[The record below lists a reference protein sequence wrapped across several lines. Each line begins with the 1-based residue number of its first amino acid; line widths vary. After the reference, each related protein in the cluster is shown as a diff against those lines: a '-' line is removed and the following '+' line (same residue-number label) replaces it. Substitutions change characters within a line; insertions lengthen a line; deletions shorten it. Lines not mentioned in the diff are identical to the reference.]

1 VFVDVSLHILPITYH
16 KKIME
21 KLGIDIW
28 LLLTQVVNFTIM
40 VVVLN
45 KFLYQPILRKL
56 KERQQ
61 KIEAG
66 LAFTEKSRI
75 EEEKQ
80 IKKRAEALAD
90 AREEARAIIETAK
103 KDGKRLKDELLT
115 EGRKEAA
122 HQLIKQEKEMNG
134 KLEEFSAQLT
144 APTVEIAAGM
154 VGRLLPKILSEEA
167 QHQLIHDELRKLE
180 KTYV

>member
-1 VFVDVSLHILPITYH
+1 
-16 KKIME
+16 ME

-28 LLLTQVVNFTIM
+28 LLFTQVVNFTIM

-45 KFLYQPILRKL
+45 KFLYQPILRML

-66 LAFTEKSRI
+66 LANAQKSLI

-80 IKKRAEALAD
+80 VKKRAEVLAD

-103 KDGKRLKDELLT
+103 KD
-115 EGRKEAA
+115 
-122 HQLIKQEKEMNG
+122 
-134 KLEEFSAQLT
+134 
-144 APTVEIAAGM
+144 
-154 VGRLLPKILSEEA
+154 
-167 QHQLIHDELRKLE
+167 
-180 KTYV
+180 